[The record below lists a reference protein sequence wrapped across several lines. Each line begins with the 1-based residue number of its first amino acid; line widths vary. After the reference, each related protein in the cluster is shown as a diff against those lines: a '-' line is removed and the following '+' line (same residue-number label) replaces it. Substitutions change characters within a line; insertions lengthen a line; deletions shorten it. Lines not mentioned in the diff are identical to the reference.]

1 MTETTPAPDA
11 GRDATLDLLVPAPSR
26 TRRVVALAAGLVLV
40 VTVVVGG
47 IGWPRV
53 SASAWGF
60 TRDADTDPVALA
72 GTELRITGLG
82 APVTLRAVQA
92 PPGWRVRS
100 AGVVDPRPGE
110 LTDVVDTTGLRPLP
124 ARVRD
129 GSRIVVE
136 WEIECEPTLASL
148 RSTGASSVVLATD
161 GGDWFDGDGDGDR
174 ANDGAEPVLV
184 GNQAASL
191 DLRVF
196 GASALPAPVLHDGRT
211 AIVRTPTFDV
221 AAACGLSP
229 ADEAT
234 LRTSLGR

>member
-11 GRDATLDLLVPAPSR
+11 DRDTTLDLLVPAPSR
-26 TRRVVALAAGLVLV
+26 TRRVVALAAGLGLV

-110 LTDVVDTTGLRPLP
+110 LTDVVDTRGLRQLP

-161 GGDWFDGDGDGDR
+161 GGDWFDDGDGAD
-174 ANDGAEPVLV
+174 DGAEPVLV

-191 DLRVF
+191 DLRVL

-211 AIVRTPTFDV
+211 AVVRTPTFDV

-234 LRTSLGR
+234 LRTSRDR

>member
-1 MTETTPAPDA
+1 MTAPSTE
-11 GRDATLDLLVPAPSR
+11 RDATLDLLVPAPSR

-40 VTVVVGG
+40 VIVVVGG

-53 SASAWGF
+53 SASGWGF

-82 APVTLRAVQA
+82 VPVTLRSVQA

-100 AGVVDPRPGE
+100 AGVVDPRAGE
-110 LTDVVDTTGLRPLP
+110 LTDVVDTTGLQPLP

-129 GSRIVVE
+129 RSRIVVE
-136 WEIECEPTLASL
+136 WEIECETALALL
-148 RSTGASSVVLATD
+148 RSPGVSSGVLATD
-161 GGDWFDGDGDGDR
+161 GGDWFDDDDDGDD
-174 ANDGAEPVLV
+174 DGAEPVLV

-211 AIVRTPTFDV
+211 AVVRTPTFDV

>member
-1 MTETTPAPDA
+1 MTAPSTE
-11 GRDATLDLLVPAPSR
+11 RDATLDLLVPAPSR

-40 VTVVVGG
+40 VIVVVGG

-53 SASAWGF
+53 SASGWGF

-82 APVTLRAVQA
+82 VPVTLRSVQA

-110 LTDVVDTTGLRPLP
+110 LTDVVDTTGLQPLP

-129 GSRIVVE
+129 RSRIVVE
-136 WEIECEPTLASL
+136 WEIECETALALL
-148 RSTGASSVVLATD
+148 RSPGVSSGVLATD
-161 GGDWFDGDGDGDR
+161 GGDWFDDDGDD
-174 ANDGAEPVLV
+174 DGAEPVLV

-211 AIVRTPTFDV
+211 AVVRTPTFDV
-221 AAACGLSP
+221 AAACGLSA

>member
-1 MTETTPAPDA
+1 MTAPSTE
-11 GRDATLDLLVPAPSR
+11 RDATLDLLVPAPSR

-40 VTVVVGG
+40 VIVVVGG

-53 SASAWGF
+53 SASGWGF
-60 TRDADTDPVALA
+60 TRGADTDPVALA

-82 APVTLRAVQA
+82 VPVTLRSVQA

-100 AGVVDPRPGE
+100 AGVGDPRPGE
-110 LTDVVDTTGLRPLP
+110 LTDVVDTTGLQPLP

-136 WEIECEPTLASL
+136 WEIECETALALL
-148 RSTGASSVVLATD
+148 RSPGVSSVVLATD
-161 GGDWFDGDGDGDR
+161 GGDWFEDDGAD
-174 ANDGAEPVLV
+174 DGAEPVLV

-191 DLRVF
+191 DLRVL
-196 GASALPAPVLHDGRT
+196 GASALPAPVRHDART
-211 AIVRTPTFDV
+211 AVVRTPTFDV

-229 ADEAT
+229 ADEAS
-234 LRTSLGR
+234 LRTSVGR

>member
-1 MTETTPAPDA
+1 MTAPSTE
-11 GRDATLDLLVPAPSR
+11 RDATLDLLVPAPSR

-40 VTVVVGG
+40 VIVVVGG

-53 SASAWGF
+53 SASGWGF

-82 APVTLRAVQA
+82 VPVTLRSVQA

-136 WEIECEPTLASL
+136 WEIECETALALL
-148 RSTGASSVVLATD
+148 RSPDVSSGVLATD
-161 GGDWFDGDGDGDR
+161 GGDWFDDDDDGDD
-174 ANDGAEPVLV
+174 DGAEPVLV

-196 GASALPAPVLHDGRT
+196 GASALPAPVLHDGRR
-211 AIVRTPTFDV
+211 AVVRTPTFDV

>member
-1 MTETTPAPDA
+1 MTAPSTE
-11 GRDATLDLLVPAPSR
+11 RDETLDLLVPAPSR
-26 TRRVVALAAGLVLV
+26 TRRVVALAAGLGLV
-40 VTVVVGG
+40 VAVVVGG

-60 TRDADTDPVALA
+60 ARDADTDPVALA

-110 LTDVVDTTGLRPLP
+110 LTDVVDTTGLRQLP

-136 WEIECEPTLASL
+136 WEIECEPMLASL

-161 GGDWFDGDGDGDR
+161 GGDWFDDDDGDDDGAD
-174 ANDGAEPVLV
+174 DGAEPVFV

-191 DLRVF
+191 DLRVL

-211 AIVRTPTFDV
+211 AVVRTPTFDV

-234 LRTSLGR
+234 VRSSLDR